1 MLGVVPVEP
10 RLTPVRRRGRR
21 RGRGRLALLVAVLAG
36 TAGALWGHGGGK
48 QAAPGA
54 APRKVSHAAKPR
66 PRPQPT
72 HVVQRGVGALAA
84 PVQDAAA
91 TPASPDRV

>member
-36 TAGALWGHGGGK
+36 TGAFALWGHGGGK

-91 TPASPDRV
+91 TPASPDR